1 MELNVAKEVAA
12 LERMTVNE
20 LRERYAEAFCEP
32 TRVRHT
38 GWLVRRIIWRLQAQA
53 EGDLSER
60 ARRRAAEL
68 ANDADLR
75 TMPPRAPRETVVA
88 PERTMTGTLKRAGDG
103 LPPPGSVITRE
114 YKGRTLRVP
123 TFPLRHWTMYDI
135 GRCFKSRW
143 RKLKLQAGAPNAR
156 GPAGHHGG
164 YRWPE
169 GLHLADAAQ
178 TA

>member
-20 LRERYAEAFCEP
+20 LRERYAEAFGEA
-32 TRVRHT
+32 TRVRHK

-53 EGDLSER
+53 EGGLSER

-75 TMPPRAPRETVVA
+75 SMPPKAPRQTVVA
-88 PERTMTGTLKRAGDG
+88 PERTTTGTLRRTGNG

-114 YKGRTLRVP
+114 YKGRTLRVTVLP
-123 TFPLRHWTMYDI
+123 DGFEFEGEAY
-135 GRCFKSRW
+135 KSLSAVAKAITGSHCSGNLFFRIVG
-143 RKLKLQAGAPNAR
+143 KG
-156 GPAGHHGG
+156 GPK
-164 YRWPE
+164 
-169 GLHLADAAQ
+169 
-178 TA
+178 